1 MITCY
6 ITNILINI
14 LNKHLSLLVQLEQGH
29 CQSNPWRGESQA
41 HLNMLYNILHNI

>member
-14 LNKHLSLLVQLEQGH
+14 LNKQSSLLVQLEQGH
-29 CQSNPWRGESQA
+29 SQCHPWRGGGQA